1 MHRMQKVVITEK
13 YSELLKQFTQRLF
26 VLSQHEHID
35 LSRLT
40 LGAIDANISG
50 FAWMMGGSYRI
61 HQDNIIP
68 LLGHC

>member
-1 MHRMQKVVITEK
+1 MEKVVITERCLD
-13 YSELLKQFTQRLF
+13 LLKQFTQTLF

-40 LGAIDANISG
+40 LGAIDANIPD

-68 LLGHC
+68 LLGRC